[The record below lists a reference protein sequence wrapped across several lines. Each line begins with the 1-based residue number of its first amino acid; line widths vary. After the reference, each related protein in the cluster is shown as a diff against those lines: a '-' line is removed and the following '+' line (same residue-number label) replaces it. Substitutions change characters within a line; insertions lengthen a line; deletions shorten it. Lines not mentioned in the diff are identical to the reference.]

1 MHKLK
6 LHHIARG
13 KFIKKIGG
21 FIPIRSHGLPKLS
34 QMSIRGGA
42 IPAHKKIYDSISGG
56 RITKRITPL
65 SYKF

>member
-6 LHHIARG
+6 LHSIVKG

-21 FIPIRSHGLPKLS
+21 FVQVRSHGLPKLS
-34 QMSIRGGA
+34 KMIRGSG
-42 IPAHKKIYDSISGG
+42 IPAHKKINDSISGG
-56 RITKRITPL
+56 RINKRITPL